1 MIGKRFIGGFL
12 LVYSETSDVPSIFA
26 WGLVAEEQPHRR
38 TGTAGPTFRR
48 EDGVLNGA
56 DGGIR
61 LPRTRG
67 TSAMAKGCAEPWFFK
82 AKGSYGF
89 GGEKP

>member
-1 MIGKRFIGGFL
+1 
-12 LVYSETSDVPSIFA
+12 LVYSQTSDVPSIFA
-26 WGLVAEEQPHRR
+26 WGLVAEEQPHRLW
-38 TGTAGPTFRR
+38 TVGPFRR
-48 EDGVLNGA
+48 EHGILNGA

-82 AKGSYGF
+82 AKGSYRF